1 MFFSTQVQRTFQKS
15 WVIRL
20 VRGRLRDIRP
30 FVYHFF
36 VKQHMG
42 EIIRK
47 SCLIFPEQD
56 QSPKTNL
63 RMFKFDNKL
72 TVLLHKLVLIMDF

>member
-1 MFFSTQVQRTFQKS
+1 MS
-15 WVIRL
+15 
-20 VRGRLRDIRP
+20 
-30 FVYHFF
+30 
-36 VKQHMG
+36 
-42 EIIRK
+42 
-47 SCLIFPEQD
+47 PEQD

>member
-1 MFFSTQVQRTFQKS
+1 
-15 WVIRL
+15 
-20 VRGRLRDIRP
+20 
-30 FVYHFF
+30 
-36 VKQHMG
+36 MG

-63 RMFKFDNKL
+63 RMFKFDNKFIWKNNTCIGDHL
-72 TVLLHKLVLIMDF
+72 SA